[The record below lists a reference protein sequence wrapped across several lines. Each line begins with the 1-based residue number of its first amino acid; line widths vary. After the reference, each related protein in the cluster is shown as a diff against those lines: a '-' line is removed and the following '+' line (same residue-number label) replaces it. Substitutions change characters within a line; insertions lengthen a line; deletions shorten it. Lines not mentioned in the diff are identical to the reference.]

1 MSEKKNK
8 PHLRLRLFAM
18 FLLRMTVLVG
28 PLCTVFAINRERYFA
43 TVAEGVS
50 LAIGGGICVLF
61 VMLLVLGVI
70 KPPGALYMFGLVF
83 LLSYLMKP
91 ILADLFLL
99 SGIAFCSK
107 LVDFVVMESICR
119 ATRARIGARTVA
131 STTVAALDEVLSR
144 RYSGRV

>member
-8 PHLRLRLFAM
+8 PRLRLRLFVM
-18 FLLRMTVLVG
+18 FLLRMAVLVG
-28 PLCTVFAINRERYFA
+28 PLCAVFAINRERYFA

-50 LAIGGGICVLF
+50 LAIGGGICVVF

-99 SGIAFCSK
+99 SGVAFCSK
-107 LVDFVVMESICR
+107 LVDFVVMEPICR
-119 ATRARIGARTVA
+119 VTREGISIAKTAKRTA
-131 STTVAALDEVLSR
+131 SALGEVISQ
-144 RYSGRV
+144 YSGRV